1 MITNERQYR
10 VARAQAERFA
20 RALNDLGSREPGA
33 NIDPA
38 MHAMQLEAV
47 SGQLSE
53 LRQSIREYEQ
63 LKTSAPVL
71 DVDAFD
77 QLPSFLIKARIAS
90 GLTQAQLA
98 DRLATAEQ
106 QVQRWE
112 ASEYA
117 TASFG
122 RLATIAE
129 TLGVQFRGRGLTERQ
144 VADQSAIIANLM
156 DVGLSDRLIR
166 RRFLPSQS
174 TTDAGEKE
182 PLAASARLA
191 AVASRVFGADP
202 LSILAGHAFP
212 GPALALQG
220 ARFKLPEGFSPS
232 SVTAYA
238 AYARYLATLV
248 ARACSTQVT
257 TAPPVDAADFRRK
270 VLAEYGDLTFDS
282 LVKYVWSLGMPV
294 LPLKDEAAFHAATW
308 RLGSVDVIVL
318 KQSTAFPARWSFDL
332 LHEIYHALTRD
343 PDEDSGTIDAVDP
356 LTTTSTDPDERAA
369 NEFAGAVLLGD
380 DLDGLAREA
389 VSSAGGSVERLK
401 AAVPG
406 VARAHSV
413 EVDVLAN
420 YLAYRLA
427 FQNLNWWG
435 AATNLQLRDVH
446 PEIVARDQLLGHC
459 DFSLLDEVDRNM
471 LREALTYE

>member
-20 RALNDLGSREPGA
+20 RALNDLGSRDQGP

-47 SGQLSE
+47 GGQLSE

-63 LKTSAPVL
+63 LKSSAPIL

-77 QLPSFLIKARIAS
+77 QLPSFLIRARIAS

-98 DRLATAEQ
+98 ARLDTAEQ

-122 RLATIAE
+122 RLATIAS
-129 TLGVQFRGRGLTERQ
+129 TLGVRFQGRGLTERQ
-144 VADQSAIIANLM
+144 VVDRSAIIARLT
-156 DVGLSDRLIR
+156 DIGLSDRLIH
-166 RRFLPSQS
+166 RRFLPSQA
-174 TTDAGEKE
+174 TREAGEKE

-191 AVASRVFGADP
+191 TMAGRVFGADP
-202 LSILAGHAFP
+202 LSILSGHAFP
-212 GPALALQG
+212 SPTLALQG

-238 AYARYLATLV
+238 VYARYLATLV
-248 ARACSTQVT
+248 ARACSPQGT
-257 TAPPVDAADFRRK
+257 TAPPADAADFRRT
-270 VLAEYGDLTFDS
+270 VLAQYGDLTFES
-282 LVKYVWSLGMPV
+282 LVKYIWSLGMPV

-318 KQSTAFPARWSFDL
+318 KQATAFPARWSFDL
-332 LHEIYHALTRD
+332 LHEIYHALTRG
-343 PDEDSGTIDAVDP
+343 PDEDSGTIDAVDS
-356 LTTTSTDPDERAA
+356 LTTSSTDPDERAA

-380 DLDGLAREA
+380 DLDGLARQA

-401 AAVPG
+401 ATIPG

-435 AATNLQLRDVH
+435 AATNLQRRDVQ
-446 PEIVARDQLLGHC
+446 PEMVARDQLLIHC
-459 DFSLLDEVDRNM
+459 DFSFLDEVDRDM
-471 LREALTYE
+471 LREALVYE